1 MILITQI
8 FFLISKNKRL
18 SMNFVMFSNKII
30 MLNIHI
36 QINENEKT
44 EMVTKLDIIAD
55 NYIIVLESQK
65 RLLEI

>member
-1 MILITQI
+1 
-8 FFLISKNKRL
+8 
-18 SMNFVMFSNKII
+18 MNFVMFSNKII

-44 EMVTKLDIIAD
+44 EMVTKLDIITD

>member
-1 MILITQI
+1 
-8 FFLISKNKRL
+8 
-18 SMNFVMFSNKII
+18 MNFVMFSNKII